1 MIFVPT
7 GILLQKQNM
16 DIATLIKLQK
26 SVLLMMMIHWNSFLD
41 LQVLK
46 LVKANVHLKME
57 HVDLGRSIIA
67 QNCAIYTTAM
77 DVVIS
82 LINEK
87 KMTTLFLDMFVL
99 FAGQLKM
106 TAHVPKMSEN

>member
-1 MIFVPT
+1 
-7 GILLQKQNM
+7 
-16 DIATLIKLQK
+16 
-26 SVLLMMMIHWNSFLD
+26 
-41 LQVLK
+41 
-46 LVKANVHLKME
+46 ME

>member
-1 MIFVPT
+1 MGIFC
-7 GILLQKQNM
+7 Q
-16 DIATLIKLQK
+16 
-26 SVLLMMMIHWNSFLD
+26 NSFLD
-41 LQVLK
+41 WQVLK
-46 LVKANVHLKME
+46 IVKANVCLKVE
-57 HVDLGRSIIA
+57 YVDLGHLIIT
-67 QNCAIYTTAM
+67 QNCVTYMTAM